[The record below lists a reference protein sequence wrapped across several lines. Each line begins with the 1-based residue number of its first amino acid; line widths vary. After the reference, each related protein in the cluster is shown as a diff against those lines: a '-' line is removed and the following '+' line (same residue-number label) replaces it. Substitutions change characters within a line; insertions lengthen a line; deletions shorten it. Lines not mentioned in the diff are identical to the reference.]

1 MGLYTHAPN
10 CLYDSKSRRFVVIF
24 FPVRYMFGWFLTFS
38 SHLSGETE
46 ESLEEKLRRGRC
58 KGTFY
63 KWIDDK
69 ETSGNEHYNN
79 RILFALFVV
88 FDYELL
94 SRNSAVINIG
104 ILPAILIMSSL
115 SSF

>member
-38 SHLSGETE
+38 SLLSGETE
-46 ESLEEKLRRGRC
+46 ESLEEKLRRGRR

-63 KWIDDK
+63 KWSDDE
-69 ETSGNEHYNN
+69 ETSGNEHHNHC
-79 RILFALFVV
+79 ILFTLFIV
-88 FDYELL
+88 FNYEL
-94 SRNSAVINIG
+94 SSQNSAAINIR
-104 ILPAILIMSSL
+104 ISAAI
-115 SSF
+115 